1 MSKDMVKQVRITV
14 DGDIEF
20 FDAELVNSFSEL
32 MNIIFSGSSEF
43 RCEKLDVIAKELDA
57 DGAFIVSQR
66 NEGQANMM
74 INALYAMNADI
85 GADIES
91 GKLTSGTF
99 PYIYGDVDIIV
110 FKDGNLVPAGKVV
123 NILIPYIAVY
133 KFIRAIE
140 EVLE

>member
-57 DGAFIVSQR
+57 DGAFIVSKR
-66 NEGQANMM
+66 NEGQVNMT
-74 INALYAMNADI
+74 ISALYAMNADI

-99 PYIYGDVDIIV
+99 PYIDGDVDVIV
-110 FKDGNLVPAGKVV
+110 FKDGDLVPADKVINV
-123 NILIPYIAVY
+123 FIPYIAMN
-133 KFIRAIE
+133 KLADAIE
-140 EVLE
+140 VVYE